1 MNFTLKSAFSYLSFA
16 LLLISC
22 NSKENQNMHQHTNA
36 LINETSPYL
45 LQHAHNPVNWYPWG
59 PEAQQKAKDENKLMI
74 ISIGYSS
81 CHWCH
86 VMEHESFE
94 DSAVAAL
101 MNEHYIPIKIDR
113 EERPDLDNLYMGAVQ
128 LMTGRGGWPL
138 NCVTLPDGRPIWGG
152 TYFPKDQWMHS
163 LKTVHELYTTE
174 PQRVLDYA
182 NDLEAGIKK
191 SDSIAPVRGVP
202 NFGEADL
209 QDMVENWKRRFDRR
223 LGGPDKAPK
232 FPLPNNYQFLLRY
245 GFLSGDEAVTEQVK
259 LTLEKMA
266 LGGIY
271 DQVGGGFA
279 RYSVDSLWKV
289 PHFEKMLY
297 DNAQLIG
304 LYSEAYRAEKN
315 PLYKEVVYQT
325 FGWLQREMK
334 SPEGAFYSALDAD
347 SEGEEGKFYVWQ
359 EDELKRLIP
368 EGEWALF
375 TDYYNINPKGHWEHG
390 NYILLRQKPD
400 DVFAAEHDLN
410 LDALKTTV
418 NNWQATL
425 LNERNKRVKP
435 GLDDKVLT
443 AWNALLVTGLCQ
455 AYQSFGDDQFKNQAI
470 ETAAFLHENMLQE
483 NGALWHTYKK
493 EARIDGFLD
502 DYATV
507 IDAWIALYGITG
519 NQSWLYRADQ
529 LTQIVLEDFD
539 AGQSGLFYFTKE
551 NAELISRN
559 IELSDNV
566 IPASNSMMAH
576 NLSRL
581 AIYMENT
588 LYMERAEK
596 MLMQVKESIYSYGE
610 GFSNWG
616 SLMLTWVYPAY
627 EVAICGPDAPEL
639 FTEMN
644 TRYHP
649 NLLFALATQESNLP
663 LLQNRYSEGT
673 TRIFVCQDKACKLP
687 VETANEA
694 WEQIELIIE

>member
-1 MNFTLKSAFSYLSFA
+1 MTK
-16 LLLISC
+16 
-22 NSKENQNMHQHTNA
+22 HTNA
-36 LINETSPYL
+36 LIHETSPYL
-45 LQHAHNPVNWYPWG
+45 LQHAQNPVNWYPWG
-59 PEAQQKAKDENKLMI
+59 PEALQKAKDENKLMI

-101 MNEHYIPIKIDR
+101 MNEHFISIKIDR

-138 NCVTLPDGRPIWGG
+138 NCVALPDGRPIWGG
-152 TYFPKDQWMHS
+152 TYFTKDQWMHS
-163 LKTVHELYTTE
+163 LKTVNDIYTTE

-182 NDLEAGIKK
+182 NDLEAGIKS
-191 SDSIAPVRGVP
+191 SDTVAPVSGVP
-202 NFGEADL
+202 NFTEADL

-271 DQVGGGFA
+271 DQIGGGFA

-315 PLYKEVVYQT
+315 TLYKEVVYQT
-325 FGWLQREMK
+325 FDWLQREMK

-359 EDELKRLIP
+359 EDELKKLIP
-368 EGEWALF
+368 EDEWALF
-375 TDYYNINPKGHWEHG
+375 ANYYNINPKGHWEHG

-410 LDALKTTV
+410 LEKLKTTV
-418 NNWQATL
+418 NSWQATL
-425 LNERNKRVKP
+425 LKERGKRVKP

-443 AWNALLVTGLCQ
+443 AWNALLITGLCQ
-455 AYQSFGDDQFKNQAI
+455 AYQTFGDAHFKKQAL
-470 ETAAFLHENMLQE
+470 ETAAFIHEKMLQQ

-519 NQSWLYRADQ
+519 DQKWLYRADQ

-539 AGQSGLFYFTKE
+539 AGKNGLFYFSKE
-551 NAELISRN
+551 NDELISRN

-581 AIYMENT
+581 AIYMENK

-616 SLMLTWVYPAY
+616 SLMLGWVYPAY
-627 EVAICGPDAPEL
+627 EVAICGPEAAKLYREINA
-639 FTEMN
+639 E
-644 TRYHP
+644 YYP
-649 NLLFALATQESNLP
+649 NLLFAVSKTESDLP
-663 LLQNRYSEGT
+663 LLQNRFAKGT

-687 VETANEA
+687 VEMVDEA
-694 WEQIELIIE
+694 WKQILNDGF

>member
-1 MNFTLKSAFSYLSFA
+1 MRIIKLYLTTIIALMSY
-16 LLLISC
+16 ISC
-22 NSKENQNMHQHTNA
+22 VPQENNMKEHTNA

-59 PEAQQKAKDENKLMI
+59 PEALKKAKDENKLLI

-94 DSAVAAL
+94 DSIVAAL
-101 MNEHYIPIKIDR
+101 MNEHYISIKIDR

-138 NCVTLPDGRPIWGG
+138 NCVALPDGRPIWGG
-152 TYFPKDQWMHS
+152 TYFPKDQWMNS
-163 LKTVHELYTTE
+163 LQTVHDLYTKE
-174 PQRVLDYA
+174 PERVLQYA
-182 NDLEAGIKK
+182 ADLEAGIKK

-209 QDMVENWKRRFDRR
+209 QDMVENWKRRFDRK

-245 GFLSGDEAVTEQVK
+245 GFLSGDETVTEQVK

-271 DQVGGGFA
+271 DQIGGGFA
-279 RYSVDSLWKV
+279 RYSVDALWKA

-304 LYSEAYRAEKN
+304 LYSEAHRAYKN

-325 FGWLQREMK
+325 FDWLQREMK
-334 SPEGAFYSALDAD
+334 SPENAFYSALDAD

-359 EDELKRLIP
+359 EDELKKLIP
-368 EGEWALF
+368 ESEWALF
-375 TDYYNINPKGHWEHG
+375 AEYYNINRKGLWEHG
-390 NYILLRQKPD
+390 NYILLRDKTNEA
-400 DVFAAEHDLN
+400 FATRHDLQVP
-410 LDALKTTV
+410 ALQKTV
-418 NNWQATL
+418 ERWNDIL
-425 LNERNKRVKP
+425 LSARENRIRP

-443 AWNALLVTGLCQ
+443 AWNGLLITGLCE
-455 AYQSFGDDQFKNQAI
+455 AYQTFGDEKFRDQAL
-470 ETAAFLHENMLQE
+470 ETANFIQQNMLQQ
-483 NGALWHTYKK
+483 NGALWHTFKQG
-493 EARIDGFLD
+493 ARIDGFLD

-507 IDAWIALYGITG
+507 IDAWIALYGVTG
-519 NQSWLYRADQ
+519 DQSWLYRADQ
-529 LTQIVLEDFD
+529 LTQIVLNDFD
-539 AGQSGLFYFTKE
+539 AGQSGLFYFSKE
-551 NAELISRN
+551 NEELISRN
-559 IELSDNV
+559 IEISDNV
-566 IPASNSMMAH
+566 IPATNSMMAH
-576 NLSRL
+576 NMARL
-581 AIYMENT
+581 GIYLEKT
-588 LYMERAEK
+588 LYVERAEK
-596 MLMQVKESIYSYGE
+596 MMMQVKESIYSYGE

-627 EVAICGPDAPEL
+627 EVAICGPEAAKLYREINA
-639 FTEMN
+639 E
-644 TRYHP
+644 YYP
-649 NLLFALATQESNLP
+649 NLLFAVSKTESDLP
-663 LLQNRYSEGT
+663 LLQNRFAKGT

-687 VETANEA
+687 VEKSDDA
-694 WEQIELIIE
+694 WEQMRF